1 MKNNFYG
8 FSFADEMRTVLESAT
23 FVFIILK
30 LTDVIDWSWWW
41 VTSTFTIP
49 FTLAFIT
56 MIIEGTIRYLKEK
69 KMKNNSAKQ

>member
-49 FTLAFIT
+49 FALAFIT